1 MSLGLVSL
9 GHSRCF
15 EETWPLCLH
24 LVIGEDIASVGFG
37 KAVHVSFD
45 GDESA
50 FRAQSHSPQT
60 FLGHIC
66 IWLFPELS
74 LFGRRLPQ
82 ARVFPCVSSLGTSR
96 MAAEGTWRSRPQIQF
111 SCAGRFQFS

>member
-1 MSLGLVSL
+1 MASQARPSPVVLVSL

-37 KAVHVSFD
+37 KTAHVSFD

-50 FRAQSHSPQT
+50 FRAQS
-60 FLGHIC
+60 
-66 IWLFPELS
+66 
-74 LFGRRLPQ
+74 RRLFWVRSVLGFSPSPFFLAAACPGQ
-82 ARVFPCVSSLGTSR
+82 GVSMCVLLRDLSDG
-96 MAAEGTWRSRPQIQF
+96 
-111 SCAGRFQFS
+111 C